1 MDRRAYKAL
10 IAVLVLLIVLALA
23 AMGVIGCMLMTAT
36 VEEPPATTASPAPT
50 ATPRLLTSQD
60 FAPDRSVLYTFPQG
74 TLTDGQGNELPLET
88 FRGRETVLIFWSSW
102 CGDCKE
108 YLSGEFRQAAQ
119 AARSSG
125 AAVYLVC
132 REGVKGDTREAAEA
146 ALGQLG
152 LQEVTLMDPDAA
164 LYTALGLHWV
174 PSVAVLDA
182 QGRLMHTA
190 KGGPDAQETSALV
203 SYARSP
209 ARQTL
214 RFLASRLTT
223 PSGLLASG
231 YRVFDGLAT
240 PGETLLSESQGL
252 LMLWAAQTGDQETF
266 DRVWRAVRDGMSAG
280 GLTAWRADGKLAD
293 VNAALDDL
301 RIVEALA
308 LADARWGMYAHEAA
322 ARAEALYDRC
332 VRGGLM
338 RDYASLKGKAVADTV
353 TLCYMDAAAMDA
365 AAAFDPR
372 WAEAAQAARALLS
385 DPQSLISEALPL
397 YHTRYDAKRKRYS
410 GDVVQMNEACV
421 AVLNAVRAE
430 VVFPKTLDW
439 LENTLA
445 AGPVYARYGADGKVL
460 PGYDYESNATYAL
473 LVQIGAAAGR
483 DNMARMALERMERRR
498 SFDPAMPGGYG
509 EATSQ
514 EHFTF
519 DELEAML
526 AWAALDTMK

>member
-1 MDRRAYKAL
+1 MDRKAYKTL
-10 IAVLVLLIVLALA
+10 LAVLVLLILLLLA
-23 AMGVIGCMLMTAT
+23 AMGYIGWALMTPPPEEAPLP
-36 VEEPPATTASPAPT
+36 VESPMPT

-60 FAPDRSVLYTFPQG
+60 FEPDRSVLYTVPQG
-74 TLTDGQGNELPLET
+74 TLTDGQGNAVLLDSL
-88 FRGRETVLIFWSSW
+88 RGRETVLIFWSSW
-102 CGDCKE
+102 CEDCKG
-108 YLSGEFRQAAQ
+108 YLAGDFAKAAQ
-119 AARSSG
+119 SARSSG

-132 REGVKGDTREAAEA
+132 REGVREDSREAAEA
-146 ALGQLG
+146 ALRQLG
-152 LQEVTLMDPDAA
+152 LAEATLMDPDAA

-174 PSVAVLDA
+174 PSVAILDA
-182 QGRLMHTA
+182 EGRVMYTA
-190 KGGPDAQETSALV
+190 KGAPDAAEISALLNYV
-203 SYARSP
+203 KSP
-209 ARQTL
+209 DRQTL
-214 RFLASRLTT
+214 RFLESRLTT
-223 PSGLLASG
+223 PSGLVASG
-231 YRVFDGLAT
+231 YRVVDGQVV

-280 GLTAWRADGKLAD
+280 GLTAWRADGKLAE
-293 VNAALDDL
+293 VNASLDDL

-308 LADARWGMYAHEAA
+308 LADQRWGLYGHEAA
-322 ARAEALYDRC
+322 ARAKTLYDRC
-332 VRGGLM
+332 VRDGLM
-338 RDYASLKGKAVADTV
+338 RDFASLQGKQTADTV
-353 TLCYMDAAAMDA
+353 TLCYMDAAAMEA
-365 AAAFDPR
+365 AAAYDPR
-372 WAEAAQAARALLS
+372 WTEAAQTARMLLS
-385 DPQSLISEALPL
+385 APESLISEALPL
-397 YHTRYDAKRKRYS
+397 YHTSYDAKKKAYT

-430 VVFPKTLDW
+430 AAFTQTLDW

-483 DNMARMALERMERRR
+483 DRMVQLALERMERRR
-498 SFDPAMPGGYG
+498 SFEPAMIGGYG
-509 EATSQ
+509 DASAE